1 MNPLIAADLLAPNLG
16 LIVWIT
22 ITFLALLFVLK
33 KYAWGPITT
42 ALSEREERITE
53 SMEQA
58 DRALSEAKK
67 LQADNTKARKEAEA
81 ERQRLIREAREAA
94 DHLRSEEI
102 ANTKTQILTLQE
114 QAKQEI
120 ERERDS
126 ALDSLRMEVADLAI
140 SAAEKIL
147 NENLDES
154 RQKKIVDDFLSTLS
168 KN

>member
-1 MNPLIAADLLAPNLG
+1 MNPLIAADLLTPNIG
-16 LIVWIT
+16 LIVWMSL
-22 ITFLALLFVLK
+22 TFGALLFILK

-42 ALSEREERITE
+42 ALTEREERITE

-58 DRALSEAKK
+58 ERALSEAKQ

-81 ERQRLIREAREAA
+81 EGQRLIREAREAA
-94 DHLRSEEI
+94 DSLRSEDI
-102 ANTKTQILTLQE
+102 ASTKTQILNLQE

-126 ALDSLRMEVADLAI
+126 ALDSLRQEVADLAI
-140 SAAEKIL
+140 KAAEKIL
-147 NENLDES
+147 TENLDEP
-154 RQKKIVDDFLSTLS
+154 RQKRIVDDFLKTLS

>member
-1 MNPLIAADLLAPNLG
+1 MNPLIAADLLTPNIG
-16 LIVWIT
+16 LIVWMSL
-22 ITFLALLFVLK
+22 TFGALLFILK

-42 ALSEREERITE
+42 ALTEREERITE

-58 DRALSEAKK
+58 ERALSEAKQ

-81 ERQRLIREAREAA
+81 EGQRLIREAREAA
-94 DHLRSEEI
+94 DSLRSEEI
-102 ANTKTQILTLQE
+102 TNTKTQILNLQE

-126 ALDSLRMEVADLAI
+126 ALDSLRQEVADLAI
-140 SAAEKIL
+140 KAAEKIL
-147 NENLDES
+147 TENLDEP
-154 RQKKIVDDFLSTLS
+154 RQKKIVNDFLKTLS

>member
-22 ITFLALLFVLK
+22 FTFLALLFVLK

-42 ALSEREERITE
+42 ALTEREERITE

-67 LQADNTKARKEAEA
+67 LQADNTKARREAEA
-81 ERQRLIREAREAA
+81 EGQRLIREAREAA
-94 DHLRSEEI
+94 DRLRSEEI

-147 NENLDES
+147 SENLDES

>member
-1 MNPLIAADLLAPNLG
+1 
-16 LIVWIT
+16 
-22 ITFLALLFVLK
+22 
-33 KYAWGPITT
+33 
-42 ALSEREERITE
+42 EREERITE

-58 DRALSEAKK
+58 DRALSEAKM

>member
-1 MNPLIAADLLAPNLG
+1 MNPLIAADLLTPNIG
-16 LIVWIT
+16 LIVWMSL
-22 ITFLALLFVLK
+22 TFGALLFILK

-42 ALSEREERITE
+42 ALTEREERITE

-58 DRALSEAKK
+58 ERALSEAKQ

-81 ERQRLIREAREAA
+81 EGQRLIREAREAA
-94 DHLRSEEI
+94 DSLRSEEI
-102 ANTKTQILTLQE
+102 TNTKTQILNLQE

-126 ALDSLRMEVADLAI
+126 ALDSLRQEVADLAI
-140 SAAEKIL
+140 KAAEKIL
-147 NENLDES
+147 TENLDEP
-154 RQKKIVDDFLSTLS
+154 RQKRIVDDFLKTLS

>member
-1 MNPLIAADLLAPNLG
+1 
-16 LIVWIT
+16 
-22 ITFLALLFVLK
+22 
-33 KYAWGPITT
+33 

-81 ERQRLIREAREAA
+81 EGPRLIREAREAA

-126 ALDSLRMEVADLAI
+126 ALDSLRLEVADLAI

>member
-1 MNPLIAADLLAPNLG
+1 MNPLIAVDLLTPNIG
-16 LIVWIT
+16 LFVWMSL
-22 ITFLALLFVLK
+22 TFGALLFVLK

-42 ALSEREERITE
+42 ALAEREERITE

-58 DRALSEAKK
+58 ERALTEAKQ

-81 ERQRLIREAREAA
+81 EGQRLIREAREAA
-94 DHLRSEEI
+94 DSLRSEEI
-102 ANTKTQILTLQE
+102 TSTKTQILNLQE

-126 ALDSLRMEVADLAI
+126 ALDSLRQEVADLAI
-140 SAAEKIL
+140 KAAEKIL
-147 NENLDES
+147 TENLDEP
-154 RQKKIVDDFLSTLS
+154 RQKKIVNDFLKTLS